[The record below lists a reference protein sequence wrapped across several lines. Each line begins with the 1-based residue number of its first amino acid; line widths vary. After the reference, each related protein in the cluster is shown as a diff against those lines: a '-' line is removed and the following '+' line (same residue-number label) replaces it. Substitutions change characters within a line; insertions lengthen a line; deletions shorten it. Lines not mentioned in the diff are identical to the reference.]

1 MYPIG
6 VIFGLGF
13 DTSSSIALLGVSAI
27 ASTGTAA
34 LPPSQIIL
42 LSLLFTAG
50 MSFVD
55 SCDSIFMLHAYV
67 VPSRVGESVAVGRE
81 GVS

>member
-42 LSLLFTAG
+42 LPLLFTAG